1 MTNMYDEI
9 EYIFNL
15 LERHRLK
22 EALVQIYTIATQCS
36 NWQLRTDVEALQTTY
51 DLMLQYNAKGMKD
64 PKQKD
69 MYNKIFRSAYEMAER
84 TYTMKKST
92 SSFAL
97 YYDLIRTY
105 EHTKPHTLP
114 ELQMQLEAYTEDT
127 ATAPLIYSD
136 ANRREKELAGIRER
150 HEKALNELFER
161 TWTSLYWTEAEALEA
176 QALLNSLLVPVNDLC
191 VFISAITMNQSK
203 IFDIRK
209 FMLLLEA
216 YNHPDP
222 MVNQRAIVGIVITI
236 LFYEHRIM
244 MYPEARAKL
253 SLLNEDDDFI
263 KNLHTVQIQLLLSR
277 ETQEIDRKMREE
289 ILPEMMKSPNIG
301 NSNRIGLDEAE
312 DSDDLNPE
320 WEIWID
326 KSGISDKLREMGE
339 LQMEG
344 ADVYMSTFSQLK
356 QFPFFRQMSHWF
368 YPFDRQFPDIVSMFG
383 NDEKKGVSLLDVI
396 LNSNTFCSSD
406 KYSFCFSLIQM
417 PEPQKKMMIHQM
429 NEQSSVSQEQMEQ
442 ITKLAKATVKK
453 ENISRQYI
461 HDLYRF
467 FKLWSRRSEEK
478 DIFENSFEL
487 WNYNSLKKAITRPEE
502 LKKLADYF
510 FQKNYMEEAFQLY
523 SILLEENKANSEL
536 WQKAGYSL
544 QKTGCYNEALDY
556 YKQAD
561 IIAPDTLWTNR
572 HLALCYQ
579 KLDMPEQAL
588 QYFKKIESVQ
598 PDNLNLSLQIGQ
610 CLVALKR
617 YEEALGYFFKVEYLE
632 KNPNNARRA
641 IGWCSFVIGKYE
653 EARKYYDL
661 LLQAPKPKMQDWM
674 NAGHLYYTL
683 GNTETAI
690 QYYQKARSMCE
701 DSDSFLTFCLED
713 KEYLIEKGFSEEDIY
728 ILLDALL

>member
-1 MTNMYDEI
+1 MHNEI
-9 EYIFNL
+9 EYVFNL
-15 LERHRLK
+15 LENHRLK
-22 EALVQIYTIATQCS
+22 EALVQIHAMASQCS
-36 NWQLRTDVEALQTTY
+36 SWQLRTDVETLQTTY
-51 DLMLQYNAKGMKD
+51 DLMLQYNAKGIKD

-84 TYTMKKST
+84 THIMKNST

-105 EHTKPHTLP
+105 EHAKPHTLS
-114 ELQMQLEAYTEDT
+114 ELQMQLEAYTEDA

-136 ANRREKELAGIRER
+136 ANRCKSELAGIRER

-161 TWTSLYWTEAEALEA
+161 TWVSLYWTEAEAQEA
-176 QALLNSLLVPVNDLC
+176 QTLLKSLLVPVNDLC
-191 VFISAITMNQSK
+191 VFISAVTMSQSR

-209 FMLLLEA
+209 YMLLLEA

-222 MVNQRAIVGIVITI
+222 MVNQRAIVGIVITA
-236 LFYEHRIM
+236 LFHEHRIM

-253 SLLNEDDDFI
+253 SLLNEDADFI
-263 KNLHTVQIQLLLSR
+263 KNLHTIQIQLQLSR
-277 ETQEIDRKMREE
+277 ETQKIDRKMREE
-289 ILPEMMKSPNIG
+289 IIPEMMRNPRIG
-301 NSNRIGLDEAE
+301 NSNKIGFDETE

-320 WEIWID
+320 WESWID
-326 KSGISDKLREMGE
+326 KSGITDKLREMGE

-368 YPFDRQFPDIVSMFG
+368 YPFDRQFPDIVTIFG
-383 NDEKKGVSLLDVI
+383 DNEEKRMSLLDII
-396 LNSNTFCSSD
+396 LNSDSFCNSD

-417 PEPQKKMMIHQM
+417 PESQRELMIHQM
-429 NEQSSVSQEQMEQ
+429 NEQSSVSQEQLEQ
-442 ITKLAKATVKK
+442 ITKMTKSTLKK

-478 DIFENSFEL
+478 DIFESRFEL
-487 WNYNSLKKAITRPEE
+487 WKYNSLKKAIIQPEE

-510 FQKNYMEEAFQLY
+510 FQKDYMEEAFQLY
-523 SILLEENKANSEL
+523 SILLEENKTNSEL

-544 QKTGCYNEALDY
+544 QKLGNYDKALSY

-561 IIAPDTLWTNR
+561 IIASDALWTNR
-572 HLALCYQ
+572 HLALCYH
-579 KLDMPEQAL
+579 KLGMPEQAL
-588 QYFKKIESVQ
+588 QYFKKVEIVQ

-661 LLQAPKPKMQDWM
+661 LLQATKPKMQDWM

-683 GNTETAI
+683 GNIETAI
-690 QYYQKARSMCE
+690 NYYQKAQSMCE
-701 DSDSFLTFCLED
+701 DRNMFLTFYLED
-713 KEYLIEKGFSEEDIY
+713 KKYLIEKGFSEEDIY
-728 ILLDALL
+728 ILLDELL